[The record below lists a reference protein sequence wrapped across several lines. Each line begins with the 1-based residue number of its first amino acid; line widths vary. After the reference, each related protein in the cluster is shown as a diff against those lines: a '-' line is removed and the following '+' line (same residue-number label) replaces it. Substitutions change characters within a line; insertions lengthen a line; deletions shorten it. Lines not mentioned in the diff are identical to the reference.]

1 MKTVWL
7 ILLWPAVL
15 FGQMPQLLWGP
26 VVGHAAHREVM
37 FSFGFSDALQ
47 NAALEELKVTSEPP
61 VSGLSWRRVPVNNQA
76 VLKLAVENLEPGKAY
91 SFTFLL
97 KDKELTH
104 PVTVKTAPL
113 YAGWMQADPPDYT
126 FLAGSCFYLNDPPY
140 DRPGRPYGQNSDI
153 IGTMAATRADFN
165 LLLGD
170 NFYFRDADWDSPSG
184 MRYRYLHTFTHP
196 EMARLLASRPNYA
209 IWDDHD
215 FGPNDA
221 DRTYALRGEALK
233 LFLDHW
239 PNPECLR
246 ANGGIYTTFEYG
258 DAAFF
263 LLDDRW
269 FRAPNALKE
278 TEKPFL
284 GEEQLRW
291 LAESLV
297 ASQKPWKF
305 VVCGNQVINTAGA
318 KECYRSY
325 NGEFARLFKMLREQ
339 RVEGLIF
346 LSGDRH
352 FSELLCD
359 TTLLDYPVFELT
371 CSPVT
376 STVHE
381 IREKE
386 RNNPLR
392 VPASL
397 VRQNNFSRISLRGP
411 VADRR
416 LVMEHLD
423 TSGKVLWRHEIAYG
437 NLRVN
442 KP

>member
-7 ILLWPAVL
+7 ILLWPAL
-15 FGQMPQLLWGP
+15 ICGQNVKLLWGP
-26 VVGHAAHREVM
+26 VVGHAAHREVQ
-37 FSFGFSDALQ
+37 FSFGFS
-47 NAALEELKVTSEPP
+47 EELAAADLKELRITVEPS
-61 VSGLSWRRVPVNNQA
+61 VKGMTWRRIPTTDKTL
-76 VLKLAVENLEPGKAY
+76 LKLAVENLQPGISY
-91 SFTFLL
+91 SLAFTL
-97 KDKELTH
+97 KDNKLAG
-104 PVTVKTAPL
+104 PVTVKTSPV
-113 YAGWMQADPPDYT
+113 YAHWMTGDPPDFT
-126 FLAGSCFYLNDPPY
+126 FLAGSCFYLNDQPY
-140 DRPGRPYGQNSDI
+140 DRPGKPYGQDPTI
-153 IGTMAATRADFN
+153 IGTMAATPADFN

-170 NFYFRDADWDSPSG
+170 NFYFRMADWDSPSG
-184 MRYRYLHTFTHP
+184 MRYRYRHTFTHP
-196 EMARLLASRPNYA
+196 EMARLLASRPTYV

-215 FGPNDA
+215 YGPNDA
-221 DRTYALRGEALK
+221 DRTYPLRGEALS

-239 PNPECLR
+239 SNPENLR
-246 ANGGIYTTFEYG
+246 ENGGNYTSFEYG

-325 NGEFARLFKMLREQ
+325 NGEFVRLFKMLREQ

-423 TSGKVLWRHEIAYG
+423 ASGKVLWRHEIAYG
-437 NLRVN
+437 SLRVN